1 MSNNKRSIVLPRLE
15 TVEEGGILMSDL
27 KNRKRNAIIFITI
40 SIMNIKRMKSE
51 IPFRISI
58 IEIEPLTTHSLLN
71 VSGKQTIFVKFCVV
85 V

>member
-27 KNRKRNAIIFITI
+27 ENRKRNAIIFII

-51 IPFRISI
+51 IPRISI